1 MNPHTHC
8 QEFLIQLPLANI
20 RANIFFTLVLLLGL
34 KSYLGCNGA
43 SPEAYPKWVVNKKLL
58 HETTYGYV
66 AAQST
71 YKCPTDKTYWKP
83 GSKVTSYGMG
93 KHSSF

>member
-1 MNPHTHC
+1 MLSLIGKSSSLWQPKSKY
-8 QEFLIQLPLANI
+8 FLY
-20 RANIFFTLVLLLGL
+20 LGNKRL

-93 KHSSF
+93 KNSSF